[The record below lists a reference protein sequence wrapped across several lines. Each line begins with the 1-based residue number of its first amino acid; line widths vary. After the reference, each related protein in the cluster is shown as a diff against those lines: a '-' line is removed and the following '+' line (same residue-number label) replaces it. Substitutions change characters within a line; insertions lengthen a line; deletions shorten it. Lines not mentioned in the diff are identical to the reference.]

1 LGWGVLRRTP
11 QTPCSLRRN
20 EFGFVRRPL
29 LGQPLADV
37 SGLRRYD
44 VTVKPLHLALSG
56 GGAHAASH
64 AGVLRA
70 LAREGVPVAGI
81 AGVSGGALVAAAW
94 AGGADLEKLVEQ
106 ASRLHPWTWVRGW
119 GGGLLSGTRL
129 GMMIDEF
136 LPVASFDGLR
146 VPVRV
151 LATDVDTGHPVVLS
165 EGDVRDAVR
174 ASCSFPGVFPPMV
187 LNGRRLYD
195 GGISEVIPVRLAREM
210 AGDGGVVLAVDCN
223 SGTRWP
229 AADSFVA
236 LALRAG
242 LTLLRGRTRSEL
254 QGADLVI
261 APAMGDSGWMQPRKI
276 PSFFEAGDEALM
288 EAVPEVRRI
297 LEE

>member
-1 LGWGVLRRTP
+1 MG
-11 QTPCSLRRN
+11 
-20 EFGFVRRPL
+20 
-29 LGQPLADV
+29 
-37 SGLRRYD
+37 
-44 VTVKPLHLALSG
+44 KPLYLALSG
-56 GGAHAASH
+56 GGAHAAAH

-70 LAREGVPVAGI
+70 LMREGLPVAGI

-94 AGGADLEKLVEQ
+94 AGGADLENLVDQ

-119 GGGLLSGTRL
+119 GGGLLSGTKL

-136 LPVASFDGLR
+136 LPVPNFEGLR

-151 LATDVDTGHPVVLS
+151 LATDVDTGQPVVLR
-165 EGDVRDAVR
+165 EGDLREAVR
-174 ASCSFPGVFPPMV
+174 ASCSFPGVFPPMI

-210 AGDGGVVLAVDCN
+210 AGEAGVVVAVDCN

-229 AADSFVA
+229 SADSFVA

-254 QGADLVI
+254 SGADLVI
-261 APAMGDSGWMQPRKI
+261 APPMGESGWMQPRKI
-276 PSFFEAGDEALM
+276 PGFFEAGDEALM
-288 EAVPEVRRI
+288 QALSELRRL
-297 LEE
+297 LE